1 MKDDPIDAAMDAAEE
16 EMAAKV
22 TEGTPEDTAPE
33 VETEAPETAPEVE
46 AEPEAPVPEA
56 DPAAP
61 PAPAAPEGTKSTEAP
76 ALAQESTSD
85 APKFWAPED
94 KALFSKA
101 PPEVRAAIAKYE
113 QQRNDWAYKVQAE
126 ADKGKQIERKATEV
140 FEPYKLKLQAN
151 GVRDPLDAA
160 ERLLAWNEIFEQDPL
175 SGIKDLMQKN
185 GLTPND
191 LVNSQQDWQ
200 PSDPRLEQA
209 LAAAEEAKRIAEE
222 QRSHFER
229 QQQQA
234 VLSEVE
240 RFKQGKD
247 AQGHTRKAFAEMYSP
262 QITQAAEQIEKMHP
276 GMSLTEVLS
285 HAYDFVKSQAMQ
297 NLGVN
302 SVTQPPQQSASVDVK
317 KAQAAASSVKGAP
330 GGGEAGIKKKKARSI
345 DEAFSMAEEQL
356 GLR

>member
-16 EMAAKV
+16 EMAAKA

-33 VETEAPETAPEVE
+33 VEKEAPEPESKDQEEAAPDQ
-46 AEPEAPVPEA
+46 PEENSAAPV
-56 DPAAP
+56 D
-61 PAPAAPEGTKSTEAP
+61 APASVETEAP
-76 ALAQESTSD
+76 AVA
-85 APKFWAPED
+85 APEVGIEAPQFWEAKD
-94 KALFSKA
+94 KALFAKI
-101 PPEVRAAIAKYE
+101 PPEARAAIAKYE

-126 ADKGKQIERKATEV
+126 ADKGKQIERKAAEV

-151 GVRDPLDAA
+151 GCRDPLDAA

-175 SGIKDLMQKN
+175 AGIKDLMQKN

-191 LVNSQQDWQ
+191 LVGSQQDWQ
-200 PSDPRLEQA
+200 PTDPRLEQA

-222 QRSHFER
+222 QRSQFER

-234 VLSEVE
+234 VLAEVE

-262 QITQAAEQIEKMHP
+262 QITQAAEQIEKLHP

-297 NLGVN
+297 SLGVN
-302 SVTQPPQQSASVDVK
+302 SVAQPSQQPAGVDVK
-317 KAQAAASSVKGAP
+317 KAQAAASSIKGAP
-330 GGGEAGIKKKKARSI
+330 GTEAGIKKKKARTI
-345 DEAFSMAEEQL
+345 DEAFNMAEEQL